1 MAVDRRQPLIS
12 VIIPNWNG
20 ARFMPGVLDSLAA
33 QTYPHVEVIVVDNA
47 SADDSVALIERAYP
61 WVRQVLLG
69 ENRGLTGGVN
79 AGIAVA
85 QGEIVAL
92 LNNDAEADPAWLEEL
107 ARALA
112 DHPEAGSAASKMLLY
127 DRRDVLN
134 SAGDFYTVAGEP
146 GNRGVWERDEGQ
158 YDDVTYVFSGC
169 GGAVAYRRDVL
180 DHIGLF
186 DESLF
191 MYCEDVDLGWRA
203 QLAGYK
209 TVYAPRARVYHR
221 LSATGGGVIAS
232 YHCGRNFI
240 HVLVKDVPGLVWRRY
255 WPRILGA
262 QLRHACESVRHWREP
277 AARARLRGQLAALAR
292 VPRWL
297 RQRRKVQATR
307 TVSDEYVE
315 SILQH

>member
-1 MAVDRRQPLIS
+1 MIS

-20 ARFMPGVLDSLAA
+20 ARFMPGVLNSLAA
-33 QTYPHVEVIVVDNA
+33 QTYPRVEVIVVDNA
-47 SADDSVALIERAYP
+47 SADDSVALIEREYP
-61 WVRQVLLG
+61 WVRQVLLD

-79 AGIAVA
+79 AGIAA
-85 QGEIVAL
+85 TRGEIIAL

-107 ARALA
+107 ALAL
-112 DHPEAGSAASKMLLY
+112 DNYPEAGAVASKMLLY
-127 DRRDVLN
+127 DKRDVLN

-158 YDDVTYVFSGC
+158 YDDAAYVFSGC
-169 GGAVAYRRDVL
+169 GGAVAYRRAML
-180 DHIGLF
+180 DRIGLF

-209 TVYAPRARVYHR
+209 TVYTPRARIYHR

-232 YHCGRNFI
+232 YYCGRNFV
-240 HVLVKDVPGLVWRRY
+240 HVLVKDVPGFVWRRH

-262 QLRHACESVRHWREP
+262 QLRHAWESVRHLGEP

-292 VPRWL
+292 IPRWL
-297 RQRRKVQATR
+297 RQRRVVQATR
-307 TVSDEYVE
+307 TVSDEYIE
-315 SILQH
+315 SILV